1 MHQNAKQHQGNK
13 MSGKFITLEGGEGCG
28 KTTNLEFIVD
38 YLKQHDIDVIK
49 TREPGGTEISE
60 KIRELL
66 LDKNNTDLHAD
77 AELLLMFAA
86 RAQHLQQKILP
97 AIAQGQWVLSDRF
110 TDSTFAYQGAG
121 RGINMDK
128 ITQLENWVQ
137 NGFTPDK
144 TFILDLPIEIGME
157 RAAKRAELDRF
168 EREKMDFFRNVRQ
181 GFLQRATLKPSVY
194 CVVDASLDLKSVQ
207 QQIADELN
215 TLL

>member
-1 MHQNAKQHQGNK
+1 MK
-13 MSGKFITLEGGEGCG
+13 GKFITLEGGEGCG
-28 KTTNLEFIVD
+28 KTSNIEFIVE
-38 YLKQHDIDVIK
+38 YLNKRGIDVIK
-49 TREPGGTEISE
+49 TREPGGTDISE

-121 RGINMDK
+121 RGIAYDK
-128 ITQLENWVQ
+128 IQQLENWVQ

-168 EREKMDFFRNVRQ
+168 EREKMDFFHKVRE
-181 GFLQRATLKPSVY
+181 GFLQRAALKPEIY
-194 CVVDASLDLKSVQ
+194 CVVDASVDLASVQ
-207 QQIADELN
+207 KKIAVELN
-215 TLL
+215 NLL

>member
-1 MHQNAKQHQGNK
+1 MN
-13 MSGKFITLEGGEGCG
+13 GKFITLEGGEACG
-28 KTTNLEFIVD
+28 KTSNLAFIID
-38 YLKQHDIDVIK
+38 YLHQKGIDTIQ

-60 KIRELL
+60 KIRALL

-97 AIAQGQWVLSDRF
+97 AIARGQWVLSDRF

-121 RGINMDK
+121 RGIDTNK
-128 ITQLENWVQ
+128 IKQLENWVQ

-144 TFILDLPIEIGME
+144 TIILDLPIEIGME
-157 RAAKRAELDRF
+157 RAAKRGEFDRF
-168 EREKMDFFRNVRQ
+168 EKEEMDFFENVRK
-181 GFLQRATLKPSVY
+181 GFLQRAALKPAIYSVI
-194 CVVDASLDLKSVQ
+194 DASLNLASVQ
-207 QQIADELN
+207 RCIAKELD

>member
-1 MHQNAKQHQGNK
+1 MI
-13 MSGKFITLEGGEGCG
+13 GKFITLEGGEGCG

-38 YLKQHDIDVIK
+38 YLQQHSIDIIK

-66 LDKNNTDLHAD
+66 LDKNNVDLHAD

-110 TDSTFAYQGAG
+110 TDSTFAYQGSG
-121 RGINMDK
+121 RGIDADK
-128 ITQLENWVQ
+128 IKQLETWVQ
-137 NGFTPDK
+137 GDFTPNK

-168 EREKMDFFRNVRQ
+168 EREKMDFFSKVRQ
-181 GFLQRATLKPSVY
+181 GFLQRAALKPNIY
-194 CVVDASLDLKSVQ
+194 CVVDASVDLATVQ
-207 QQIADELN
+207 QQIAQELD

>member
-1 MHQNAKQHQGNK
+1 MI
-13 MSGKFITLEGGEGCG
+13 GKFITLEGGEGCG

-38 YLKQHDIDVIK
+38 YLQQHNIDVIK

-66 LDKNNTDLHAD
+66 LDKNNIDLHAD

-97 AIAQGQWVLSDRF
+97 AIAQGHWVLSDRF

-121 RGINMDK
+121 RGIDEHK
-128 ITQLENWVQ
+128 IKQLETWVQ
-137 NGFTPDK
+137 GDFSPNK

-168 EREKMDFFRNVRQ
+168 EREEMEFFSKVRH
-181 GFLQRATLKPSVY
+181 GFLQRAALKPNRY
-194 CVVDASLDLKSVQ
+194 CVVDASVDLASVQ
-207 QQIADELN
+207 QQIAQELD

>member
-1 MHQNAKQHQGNK
+1 MK
-13 MSGKFITLEGGEGCG
+13 GKFITLEGGEGCG

-38 YLKQHDIDVIK
+38 YLEHHNINIIK

-66 LDKNNTDLHAD
+66 LDKNNTELHAD

-97 AIAQGQWVLSDRF
+97 AIAEGKWVLSDRF

-121 RGINMDK
+121 RGIAIEK
-128 ITQLENWVQ
+128 IKQLENWVQ
-137 NGFTPDK
+137 NGLTPDK

-168 EREKMDFFRNVRQ
+168 ESEKMDFFKRVRE
-181 GFLQRATLKPSVY
+181 GFLQRAALNPDIY
-194 CVVDASLDLKSVQ
+194 CVVDASVDLAGVQ
-207 QQIADELN
+207 QQIAKELD